1 MVLPPLCPHH
11 QLGYLARR
19 ATEEWLFAASLIG
32 FVVSSL
38 ILRRLPH
45 YTYEDF
51 EVVFTLAVFL
61 VVVRGLE
68 RHGLLSRLA
77 VGLGKGK
84 HPAFRLV
91 VLTGMLSALVTNDVA
106 VLVMVPL
113 TLAMDVV
120 GVERLVVLE
129 ALAANAMSALT
140 PFGNPQNL
148 FIYYHYGLHIAEFVG
163 EIFPFALASLGLVA
177 LFAWPLNLGPRG
189 AKPPEVQSRAYLYL
203 ALFLLFALVVL
214 KVLPIWVGAIPLVY
228 ALIWDRKTLRID
240 YFLLGTLACFFGF
253 TDNLASA
260 VRLTLTSHN
269 SVFLYSLATSQ
280 LISNVPS
287 ALLFADFTQRWQPL
301 LWGVSVGGYGTLV
314 GSLAS
319 LIAYRL
325 YVQRHRRQLAFLGW
339 FHAYNFL
346 ALAVG
351 VLLYFALGGGQG

>member
-1 MVLPPLCPHH
+1 M
-11 QLGYLARR
+11 GYLARR
-19 ATEEWLFAASLIG
+19 AIEEWLFSASLIG
-32 FVVSSL
+32 FIASSV
-38 ILRRLPH
+38 ILRRLPR
-45 YTYEDF
+45 YTYDDF
-51 EVVFTLAVFL
+51 QVLFTLAVFL

-68 RHGLLSRLA
+68 RYGLLSRLA
-77 VGLGKGK
+77 ARLSKGK
-84 HPAFRLV
+84 HLPLRLV
-91 VLTGMLSALVTNDVA
+91 ILTGLLSALVTNDVA
-106 VLVMVPL
+106 VLVVVPL
-113 TLAMDVV
+113 TLSMDVA
-120 GVERLVVLE
+120 GMERLVVLE

-148 FIYYHYGLHIAEFVG
+148 FIYYHYGLHIAEFMG
-163 EIFPFALASLGLVA
+163 EIFPFALVSLGLVA
-177 LFAWPLNLGPRG
+177 LLAWPLNPGTRG
-189 AKPPEVQSRAYLYL
+189 AKPPEVKRRAYLYL

-228 ALIWDRKTLRID
+228 ALIWDKKTLRID

-260 VRLTLTSHN
+260 IRLTLTSPN

-287 ALLFADFTQRWQPL
+287 TLLLADFTQRWQPL
-301 LWGVSVGGYGTLV
+301 LWGVSVGGYGSLV

-325 YVQRHRRQLAFLGW
+325 HVQRRRRQLAFLGW

-351 VLLYFALGGGQG
+351 VFLYFALGGGRG